1 MREAERCGAQG
12 GFAMET
18 GAKRWLS
25 LYPEEIAPV
34 NEYPNRPL
42 YDYLLEAAEKF
53 PNKIAIHFLGKEL
66 TYGQLL
72 DETIRL
78 AGQLA
83 RLGLKKGDRV
93 AIMLPNSPQSVISYY
108 AVLMAGG
115 IAVQTN
121 PLYTERELEHQLRDS
136 GAKMIV
142 CLDQLYPRVS
152 RVKANTELET
162 IIVTG
167 VQDYLP
173 FPKNLLFPIVSKTK
187 IPKKREFKGLDRV
200 YLFTDLI
207 RTGTTDFAP
216 VPVDPEEDLAL
227 LQYTGGTTGVA
238 KGVMLTHRNLIANTE
253 QARKWMYRNRYGQ
266 EAILGVL
273 PFFHV
278 YGMTVVMN
286 LGIMHVAKLIILPRF
301 NVEETL
307 KTIEKQRPTLFPG
320 APTMYIALINHPD
333 IHKYDLSS
341 IETCISGSAP
351 LPVEV
356 QQTFERLTGGKLVE
370 GYGLSESSPVTHCNL
385 IWGERVP
392 GSIGIPFPDTD
403 AKIVSPETGE
413 ELPVNEIGELAVK
426 GPQVMKG
433 YWRRPEE
440 TASVLKDGWL
450 LTGDMAYMD
459 ERGYFY
465 IVDRKKDVIIASGY
479 NVYPREVEEVLFEH
493 PDVLEAAVI
502 GVPDAYRGETVKAY
516 VVPKPGRTLDE
527 KALDAHC
534 RKYLAAYKVPKLYEF
549 RDELPKTIVGK
560 VLKRVLIEEEMKKQ
574 SS

>member
-1 MREAERCGAQG
+1 
-12 GFAMET
+12 MET

>member
-1 MREAERCGAQG
+1 
-12 GFAMET
+12 MET

-121 PLYTERELEHQLRDS
+121 PLYTEWELEHQLRDS